1 MVIVVMGPA
10 GAGKSTVGQALATS
24 LQWPFHDA
32 DELHAPEHVAR
43 MRAGTPL
50 TDADREPWLGRVRA
64 IVEKAATTGTSGVV
78 ACSALRERY
87 RRRIADGLPA
97 VRFVFLQ
104 ASPDLLR
111 HRVGGRP
118 AHFAPVTLVESQ
130 LAELEPPPDGLT
142 LDAARPV
149 ADLVDSIRA
158 ALGLA

>member
-1 MVIVVMGPA
+1 MVVVVMGPA
-10 GAGKSTVGQALATS
+10 GAGKSTVGRALATS

-32 DELHAPEHVAR
+32 DDLHAPEDVAR
-43 MRAGTPL
+43 MRAGMPL

-64 IVEKAATTGTSGVV
+64 LVETAATTGTSVVV

-111 HRVGGRP
+111 HRVASRP
-118 AHFAPVTLVESQ
+118 AHFAPVTLVDSQ
-130 LAELEPPPDGLT
+130 IAELEPPLDVLT